1 VHHRLYC
8 PNSTTN
14 FFSVSIA
21 VTVTVVPSTPQRKS
35 QPCRETINSGLLG
48 CVPRSR
54 WYVRI
59 RTRRQAANAVAGG
72 AAPPPCMA
80 RSSRAARVEISASI
94 HAPEGIRRG
103 RHRQRQRH
111 RAGKNRDGAILCST
125 RRGESRRTAAPLT
138 LTLTPL
144 YAPDPDASVRG
155 AAHPGTGN
163 ATKLICQSIT
173 FGSLLPLPCP
183 PLERTMHRTATRVTP
198 GAGPGSGLSPSASP
212 TTGNTL
218 PSSGTRLWAYLFPW
232 SDASQCSAVS
242 RIVILMV
249 FYDYRF
255 LVQSPSVL

>member
-1 VHHRLYC
+1 VRHRLYC

-14 FFSVSIA
+14 FFSVFIA
-21 VTVTVVPSTPQRKS
+21 VTVTVAPSTPQRKS

-59 RTRRQAANAVAGG
+59 RTRWQAANAVAGG

-94 HAPEGIRRG
+94 RAPEGIRRG

-111 RAGKNRDGAILCST
+111 HAGKNRDGAILCST

-144 YAPDPDASVRG
+144 YAPDPDSDASVRG

-183 PLERTMHRTATRVTP
+183 AARAHHGPHGDPRDTWRRTCGAGYRVTP
-198 GAGPGSGLSPSASP
+198 GAGPGSGLSPRRRHQRQ
-212 TTGNTL
+212 
-218 PSSGTRLWAYLFPW
+218 GTRCLARVPAYGPVCFRGPTRL
-232 SDASQCSAVS
+232 SAA
-242 RIVILMV
+242 R
-249 FYDYRF
+249 
-255 LVQSPSVL
+255 

>member
-1 VHHRLYC
+1 
-8 PNSTTN
+8 
-14 FFSVSIA
+14 
-21 VTVTVVPSTPQRKS
+21 
-35 QPCRETINSGLLG
+35 
-48 CVPRSR
+48 
-54 WYVRI
+54 
-59 RTRRQAANAVAGG
+59 
-72 AAPPPCMA
+72 
-80 RSSRAARVEISASI
+80 VEISASI
-94 HAPEGIRRG
+94 RAPEGIRRG

-125 RRGESRRTAAPLT
+125 RRGESHRTAAPLT

-144 YAPDPDASVRG
+144 YAPDPDSDASVRG

-183 PLERTMHRTATRVTP
+183 AARAHHGPHGDPCDTWRRTCGAGYRVTP

-218 PSSGTRLWAYLFPW
+218 PSSGTRLWACLFPW